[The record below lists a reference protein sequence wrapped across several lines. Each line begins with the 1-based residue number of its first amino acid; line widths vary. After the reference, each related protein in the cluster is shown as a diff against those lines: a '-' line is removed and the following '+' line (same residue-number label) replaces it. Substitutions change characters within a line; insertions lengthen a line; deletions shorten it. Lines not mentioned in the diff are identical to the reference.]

1 MLSSLR
7 NGRHRVGFTLIELL
21 VVIAIIAILI
31 GLLLPAVQK
40 VREAAARATCS
51 NNLKQIGLA
60 AQNHHDQIGVL
71 PNGGE
76 HWSIAPMYRSVGA
89 PLTGKD
95 QRAGFFF
102 QILPYMEQDAVHRG
116 GGATTIA
123 ACQQTAIGAKIKGFF
138 CPSRRAPQAFQDGGI
153 WYPLNG
159 GTFPATLHGQNDYA
173 GNGGWYANSV
183 TRNGVQVPQFE
194 GAVLLNHVNLPQSI
208 TLVGVGDGTSNTLL
222 AGDKRLNFKNIGGFQ
237 GDDNEG
243 YSSGWDHDTIRWSD
257 NAPSADPATGE
268 GGQAFGSSHPGGFM
282 GAMCDGSVKFF
293 RYSIAIAQFRAVTTA
308 RNGEVVNID

>member
-1 MLSSLR
+1 MFRLSPT
-7 NGRHRVGFTLIELL
+7 GRRGFTLIELL

-40 VREAAARATCS
+40 VREAAARSTCA

-60 AQNHHDQIGVL
+60 AQNHHDQVGVL

-76 HWSIAPMYRSVGA
+76 SWTIAPMYRSVGA

-95 QRAGFFF
+95 QRAGLFF
-102 QILPYMEQDAVHRG
+102 QILPFMEQDNVHKG

-123 ACQQTAIGAKIKGFF
+123 ACQQTAIGAKIKTFF

-153 WYPLNG
+153 WYALDGN
-159 GTFPATLHGQNDYA
+159 TFPATLHGQNDYA
-173 GNGGWYANSV
+173 GNGGWYNGGV
-183 TRNGVQVPQFE
+183 TRNGVNVPRLE
-194 GAVLLNHVNLPQSI
+194 GAVLLNAAALPQSV
-208 TLVGVGDGTSNTLL
+208 TLVGISDGTSNTLF

-243 YSSGWDHDTIRWSD
+243 YTSGWDHDTIRWSD
-257 NAPSADPATGE
+257 NAPAADPATGD

-282 GAMCDGSVKFF
+282 GVMCDGSVKFF
-293 RYSIAIAQFRAVTTA
+293 KYNIDIAQFRAVTTA
-308 RNGEVVNID
+308 KNGEVVSID